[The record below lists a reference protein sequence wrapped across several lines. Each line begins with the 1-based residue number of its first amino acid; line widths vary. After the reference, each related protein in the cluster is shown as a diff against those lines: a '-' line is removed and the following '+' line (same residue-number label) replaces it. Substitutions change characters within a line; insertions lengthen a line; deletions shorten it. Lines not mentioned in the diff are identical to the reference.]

1 MLNKYFL
8 GGYIKYQPLR
18 DYTVVNLSLLT
29 RDGPQGGCGSA
40 LTLPFCREGTG
51 CLGATGHKRQQGAV
65 EGLAPVAER
74 MNLKGIRTE
83 GRGLPAQGSFSVYT
97 MLPLVGEMAE

>member
-1 MLNKYFL
+1 M
-8 GGYIKYQPLR
+8 
-18 DYTVVNLSLLT
+18 
-29 RDGPQGGCGSA
+29 
-40 LTLPFCREGTG
+40 
-51 CLGATGHKRQQGAV
+51 